1 MPEFNSKQCHSR
13 GELKPT
19 HNFSYPK
26 FIDSNG
32 VYQKIRLILPPIQTQ
47 RNLTNLH

>member
-13 GELKPT
+13 GELKAM

-32 VYQKIRLILPPIQTQ
+32 VYQKRRLILLPTQTQ
-47 RNLTNLH
+47 EKSY